1 MPPLLRITVQPTLE
15 NGLRKVSQVMVDK
28 VMSVKRDKLD
38 QSFGRLEDDAM
49 LTVNRSLALS
59 LGFA

>member
-1 MPPLLRITVQPTLE
+1 MPPLLRITVQPSLE